1 MWSFE
6 QARPLFVAGCPRS
19 GTSAFTEYLNRH
31 PEILVCMERYGRIHV
46 DTVSPELFEFERIL
60 DYSKEDTVMPREYHL
75 ELLSGKEPE
84 KLRWVG
90 DKYPGYTRWIK
101 RLANNNPEARFL
113 VLYRPA
119 EEVAESWEARSQN
132 PDDPW
137 LGGKN
142 GFELGVDTWNKM
154 LNRVRK
160 AVEGG
165 LRSRTLIISYHD
177 FFERNEDCLRLISWF
192 LNLKFDDSVR
202 EAWRQTSQEFKVKRR
217 PKQAPTKEQETFLQN
232 NKDQK
237 IEEWFLDRIEQQW
250 EDLEL
255 YEAKREELV
264 RSMDGEPHRLANA
277 LLQSRVESEE
287 YAANIR
293 LLEWR
298 VGNLKRR
305 LKRKSTNVQRLKKR
319 NKRLD
324 NEVRRL
330 SREADDSLHL
340 LNGLRTKL
348 SSFSTR
354 IFGFW
359 QR

>member
-1 MWSFE
+1 
-6 QARPLFVAGCPRS
+6 
-19 GTSAFTEYLNRH
+19 
-31 PEILVCMERYGRIHV
+31 MERYGRIHV

-101 RLANNNPEARFL
+101 RLANNNPEARFI

-255 YEAKREELV
+255 YEAKREGLV
-264 RSMDGEPHRLANA
+264 HSMDGEPHRLANA

-319 NKRLD
+319 NKHLD

-340 LNGLRTKL
+340 LNRLRTKL

-354 IFGFW
+354 IFGFR

>member
-1 MWSFE
+1 
-6 QARPLFVAGCPRS
+6 
-19 GTSAFTEYLNRH
+19 
-31 PEILVCMERYGRIHV
+31 MERYGRVHV

-101 RLANNNPEARFL
+101 RLANNNPEARFI
-113 VLYRPA
+113 VLYRPV

-165 LRSRTLIISYHD
+165 LSSRTLVISYHD
-177 FFERNEDCLRLISWF
+177 FFNRNEDCLCLIGWF

-202 EAWRQTSQEFKVKRR
+202 EAWKQMSQEFETKRR
-217 PKQAPTKEQETFLQN
+217 PKQAPTKEQETFLQD

-255 YEAKREELV
+255 YEAKCKELV
-264 RSMDGEPHRLANA
+264 LSADGEPYRLANA

-287 YAANIR
+287 YAANIQ

-305 LKRKSTNVQRLKKR
+305 LERKSTNVERLEKR
-319 NKRLD
+319 NKHLE
-324 NEVRRL
+324 NKVRRL
-330 SREADDSLHL
+330 SREADDSNHL
-340 LNGLRTKL
+340 PSGLWNKFASL
-348 SSFSTR
+348 PTR
-354 IFGFW
+354 IFGFR
-359 QR
+359 QK